1 MTTAQQNQQKTAHIP
16 ECVSI
21 HFKNFQVASSKTGEN
36 GQVISQHR
44 PQSPLWQAYIT
55 RDLSILVPTTYPKE
69 QILLPYGLCSYPRT
83 SSVSPSLTPCIS
95 SQCEFFQTDY
105 VFLPQTVST
114 EEPRN
119 SRTGDVSSPPGAAA
133 GCSACR
139 PQGLALPL
147 GLHGAQ

>member
-1 MTTAQQNQQKTAHIP
+1 MTTAQQNQKTAHIP
-16 ECVSI
+16 ECVSTLE
-21 HFKNFQVASSKTGEN
+21 VTSRWLVPRLSGEN
-36 GQVISQHR
+36 GQVIPQHR
-44 PQSPLWQAYIT
+44 PQNPLRRAYIT
-55 RDLSILVPTTYPKE
+55 RDLSILVPTTHPKE
-69 QILLPYGLCSYPRT
+69 RALLPYGLCSYPRT
-83 SSVSPSLTPCIS
+83 SSASPSLTPCIS

-147 GLHGAQ
+147 GLHGVQ